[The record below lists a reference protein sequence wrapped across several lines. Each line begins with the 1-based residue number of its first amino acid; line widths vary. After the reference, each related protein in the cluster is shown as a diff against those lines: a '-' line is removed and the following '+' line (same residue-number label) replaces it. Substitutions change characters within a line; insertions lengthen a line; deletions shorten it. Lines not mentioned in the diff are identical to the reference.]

1 MLVITGDRPDGDAAD
16 WVNIED
22 TATEQHKT
30 IPPDSVQ
37 SGSHI

>member
-22 TATEQHKT
+22 TATEQHKFHLT
-30 IPPDSVQ
+30 VFKVVPIYR
-37 SGSHI
+37 